1 MAGERRWQPG
11 ARKRERER
19 EHVVLKPTRV
29 LAHRP
34 KTYEERLGRETV
46 RPVGHEF
53 V

>member
-34 KTYEERLGRETV
+34 KTYGERLGRETV